1 MFIDEVYTENVICQ
15 LTLVYHKENDMDKIW
30 EIVIAILT
38 SIGGIGA
45 IFCAVVHFTSNFIA
59 ERLQKKYDLKLNE
72 KYERY
77 KANIENKTY
86 ISKTKFDA
94 EFNLYRSLSKVF
106 FDMVKNIS
114 VMIPQGLAMVPAD
127 KELKRKVEE
136 EHYNAARTAVV
147 IAQDELNSN
156 APFIPEEFYES
167 YEEIRKLCGM
177 QLSEFER
184 RWNISYCASREEKE
198 TLSEDAYKRTGEIN
212 SKFKQLNNK
221 IRLYLSN
228 LDVLE

>member
-1 MFIDEVYTENVICQ
+1 
-15 LTLVYHKENDMDKIW
+15 MDKIW
-30 EIVIAILT
+30 EIVIAIVT
-38 SIGGIGA
+38 SLGGVGA
-45 IFCAVVHFTSNFIA
+45 VFCAVVYFASNFIA

-77 KANIENKTY
+77 KADIENKTY

-94 EFNLYRSLSKVF
+94 EFNLYRSLSKAF
-106 FDMVKNIS
+106 FDMVKNVT
-114 VMIPQGLAMVPAD
+114 VMIPQGLVMMPAD
-127 KELKRKVEE
+127 KELKRNVEE
-136 EHYNAARTAVV
+136 EHYNAARAAVV

-156 APFIPEEFYES
+156 APFIPEKFYEA

-177 QLSEFER
+177 QLSEFEK
-184 RWNISYCASREEKE
+184 RWNVGYLASQDEKE
-198 TLSEDAYKRTGEIN
+198 SLSIEAYKRTGEIN
-212 SKFKQLNNK
+212 AKFKQLNNE